1 MQVCVNPFFDKYEV
15 CEQMRLRTGAKIKV
29 PRVGSTLDYGL
40 FNFELVDH
48 ERFKRSGTATTT
60 LDTQTLHSDHRRY
73 VETGRFNEDGSGLKQ
88 DHLMWHTI
96 QEWENAGKEIQQVHL
111 PKEAHLGPLS
121 FLSAALPGTSI
132 LLTSKTTGLIQEVE
146 VPLGCFVAFGGHEKH
161 GGNRYRRFHRRLHVY
176 ANVLD
181 LRFLPIS
188 RAESLW
194 VLAAA
199 SQAKFDNNYM
209 DVLRMRGLECLDVYE
224 FE

>member
-1 MQVCVNPFFDKYEV
+1 VNPFFDIYEV
-15 CEQMRLRTGAKIKV
+15 CQQMRLEIGAKCKV
-29 PRVGSTLDYGL
+29 PRVGNPLDYGL

-48 ERFKRSGTATTT
+48 EQFKRSGTATTT
-60 LDTQTLHSDHRRY
+60 LDTQTLHSDHRRF
-73 VETGRFNEDGSGLKQ
+73 VEKGRFNEDGSRLKQ

-96 QEWENAGKEIQQVHL
+96 EEWENAGRNKEPVHW
-111 PKEAHLGPLS
+111 PEKANHGPWS

-132 LLTSKTTGLIQEVE
+132 LLTSKTTGKIEEVE
-146 VPLGCFVAFGGHEKH
+146 VPLGCFAAFGGHEIH
-161 GGNRYRRFHRRLHVY
+161 GGNRYKRFHRRLHVY

-199 SQAKFDNNYM
+199 SKAKFNNDYM
-209 DVLRMRGLECLDVYE
+209 EVLKIRALEALDVYE
-224 FE
+224 FD